1 MIVRVDKSFEKD
13 TDKLKDRKLLQ
24 KIADSIRQVQAAKSP
39 AEIQGLKKLSGF
51 STYYRIRIGEYRIGV
66 FIKGNE
72 AIFERCLHRKDIYR
86 YYP

>member
-13 TDKLKDRKLLQ
+13 TDKIRDRKLLQ
-24 KIADSIRQVQAAKSP
+24 KIVDCIRQVEEAKSP
-39 AEIQGLKKLSGF
+39 AEIQNLKKLSGF
-51 STYYRIRIGEYRIGV
+51 STYYRIRIGEFRIGV

-72 AIFERCLHRKDIYR
+72 VIFERCLHRKDIYR